1 VSPRQVAPLLIIGAA
16 VLLGLVVLVQG
27 PPGAPASDVATP
39 SPSLAT
45 SRPPSP
51 GVTVAPTPNAIRPI
65 PEGFRVQVPR
75 LGIDLPIAEG
85 IIQRD
90 VEQQQTPEGWAFHLP
105 GTAIP
110 GQIGNTYI
118 YSHAR
123 VGMFLSLWNA
133 KVGDEV
139 TITTPDGR
147 TLAYAVSEVRPRVA
161 PTDISVA
168 QPSPDQRLTLQTS
181 TGPSP
186 SDPRFVVIALPRS

>member
-1 VSPRQVAPLLIIGAA
+1 MTHRQLAPLLTVGAAA
-16 VLLGLVVLVQG
+16 VLGFVVLAQG
-27 PPGAPASDVATP
+27 PLAGSPP
-39 SPSLAT
+39 SPTPAASLAT

-51 GVTVAPTPNAIRPI
+51 GVTVTPTPNVLRPI
-65 PEGFRVQVPR
+65 PEGFRVRIAR

-123 VGMFLSLWNA
+123 TGMFLSLWDA
-133 KVGDEV
+133 RVGDEV
-139 TITTPDGR
+139 TITTPEGNKIVY
-147 TLAYAVSEVRPRVA
+147 LVSEVRPRVA

-168 QPSPDQRLTLQTS
+168 QPSSDQRLTLQTS

>member
-1 VSPRQVAPLLIIGAA
+1 VTHRQLAPLAAVGAAALLGILVLTQGPFSVAPSITAA
-16 VLLGLVVLVQG
+16 
-27 PPGAPASDVATP
+27 P

-45 SRPPSP
+45 SRPPTP
-51 GVTVAPTPNAIRPI
+51 GVTVTPSRTTLRPI
-65 PEGFRVQVPR
+65 PEGFRVRIPR

-123 VGMFLSLWNA
+123 VGMFLSLWDA
-133 KVGDEV
+133 RVGDEV
-139 TITTPDGR
+139 TVTTPDGR
-147 TLAYAVSEVRPRVA
+147 ALAYLVSEVRPRVA

-168 QPSPDQRLTLQTS
+168 QPTSDQRLTLQTS
-181 TGPSP
+181 TGPNP
-186 SDPRFVVIALPRS
+186 TDPRFVVIALPRS